1 MASPERS
8 IVDSLDDSEQP
19 EQIELAI
26 QQALSRGLTTR
37 HRLRGAAA
45 RRSKRVREVVDD
57 TTYRYGVKYTTAPA
71 FRRALEDRLKAR
83 VGGDGPRNCSP
94 PRERPSA

>member
-1 MASPERS
+1 VAGVAVASPERS

-57 TTYRYGVKYTTAPA
+57 TTDRV
-71 FRRALEDRLKAR
+71 RREVHHRAS
-83 VGGDGPRNCSP
+83 VP
-94 PRERPSA
+94 PRPGGPSEGSRRW